1 MDHTSRSA
9 TAAGGLTFLYDEET
23 GRAELHADSV
33 LTSVRGRFWTLS
45 AVHGRDRDV
54 PVHSE
59 DQRGTVTPL
68 DDGLRVSYA
77 SVQTAD
83 GEVLDVSVIIDIR
96 QGHSGGLEFS
106 AVANA
111 GDGVTVREL
120 AVPIVE
126 LAEHTESGDEVLYR
140 AEGLG
145 RRTEQ
150 PRTRLAE
157 RHTEYMVD
165 DSAGIWE
172 PIAYPGE
179 LSMPWQGVERDG
191 AFLYMGRHDPG
202 FSSVVLSAG
211 VPPRGGERELWLA
224 AVTPSGRSHAEAGP
238 VVLRRFDGTWRDGA
252 AFYRAWAD
260 TWYTGP
266 HPSTTRLQGW
276 QRIILRH
283 QFGQINYRYTDL
295 VDLFE
300 EGRRHGLDGILLFG
314 WWKAGFDRGYPDY
327 EPDDE
332 LGGAAELER
341 AIHEIR
347 SRGGFIALYANGN
360 LIDRTTPYAATYG
373 PRVTKKDADGLDY
386 IAGYDFARESQTL
399 RLFSPG
405 HFLIACHGAPEWREK
420 MAAVA
425 QLQASLGTEAIF
437 FDQTAYHLAA
447 WPCYDASH
455 EHGERTGIE
464 GRYRAET
471 LRGLRAAAG
480 ATSLG
485 SEGMAD
491 CMIGYLNYHHGW
503 GFGFQDGPEAF
514 AALFRTVFPEP
525 VVSNRLIQDER
536 DGWEDQLNHAF
547 VHNLTF
553 DVAIHRS
560 RRSIEAYPGYA
571 ARVAK
576 LIEIR
581 TEHARHFAD
590 GAFHLVGHG
599 IVHHVRYE
607 TGTDALDVFWNR
619 GDEPAEV
626 DGLSVGA
633 HDVAVRV
640 HDGGDRDH

>member
-1 MDHTSRSA
+1 MALTSRPA

-23 GRAELHADSV
+23 GRAELRDDAV
-33 LTSVRGRFWTLS
+33 LTAERGRFWTLS

-59 DQRGTVTPL
+59 DQRGTVTRL
-68 DDGLRVSYA
+68 DDGLRIAYETVR
-77 SVQTAD
+77 TAD
-83 GEVLDVSVIIDIR
+83 GDVLDVSVTVEIR
-96 QGHSGGLEFS
+96 AGEDGGLEFS
-106 AVANA
+106 ATADA
-111 GDGVTVREL
+111 GPGVTVREL

-126 LAEHTESGDEVLYR
+126 LAERTASADEVLYR

-145 RRTEQ
+145 RKTER
-150 PRTRLAE
+150 PRARLAE
-157 RHTEYMVD
+157 VHTEYMVD
-165 DSAGIWE
+165 DGAGTWE

-191 AFLYMGRHDPG
+191 TFLYLGRHDPE

-211 VPPRGGERELWLA
+211 VPPRGGPNELWLA
-224 AVTPSGRSHAEAGP
+224 AVTPSGRAHAQAGP

-252 AFYRAWAD
+252 AFYRSWAER
-260 TWYTGP
+260 WYTGP
-266 HPSTTRLQGW
+266 HPDTTKLEGW

-300 EGRRHGLDGILLFG
+300 EGRRYGLDGILLFG

-332 LGGAAELER
+332 LGGAEEFAR
-341 AIHEIR
+341 AIREIR
-347 SRGGFIALYANGN
+347 SRGGFISLYANGN
-360 LIDRTTPYAATYG
+360 LIDRTTPYAAEHG

-386 IAGYDFARESQTL
+386 VAGYDFARESQTL

-405 HFLIACHGAPEWREK
+405 HFTMACHGAPEWREK
-420 MAAVA
+420 MAEVA
-425 QLQASLGTEAIF
+425 RLQASLGTEAVF

-471 LRGLRAAAG
+471 LRAIRDAAG
-480 ATSLG
+480 ARSLG

-491 CMIGYLNYHHGW
+491 CMIGHLNYHHGW

-536 DGWEDQLNHAF
+536 VGWEDQLNHAF

-571 ARVAK
+571 ARVGK
-576 LIEIR
+576 LIAIR
-581 TEHARHFAD
+581 TAHARPFAE
-590 GAFHLVGHG
+590 GAFRLVDDGPL
-599 IVHHVRYE
+599 HHVRYE
-607 TGTDALDVFWNR
+607 TDTDALDVFWNR
-619 GDEPAEV
+619 TDEPAER
-626 DGLSVGA
+626 DGVRIDP

-640 HDGGDRDH
+640 LEGGDR